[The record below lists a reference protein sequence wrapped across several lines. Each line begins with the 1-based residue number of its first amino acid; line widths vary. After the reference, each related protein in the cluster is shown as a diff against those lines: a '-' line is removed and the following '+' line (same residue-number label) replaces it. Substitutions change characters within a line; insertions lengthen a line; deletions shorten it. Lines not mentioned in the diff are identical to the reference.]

1 MSTRFVP
8 SLLGAFAGAALLT
21 LLGCGGGKATGAT
34 CPPGGTTLTY
44 SNFGQTFMGTYCLRC
59 HNSALTGSARKDA
72 PADVNFNTLDEIIK
86 EKGEIDEN
94 AGASASV
101 TNTEMPPDGD
111 KPTVDDRKKLAEW
124 LACGAPQ

>member
-8 SLLGAFAGAALLT
+8 FLGAFAGAALLT
-21 LLGCGGGKATGAT
+21 LVGCGGGKPTGAT
-34 CPPGGTTLTY
+34 CPTGSTVTY
-44 SNFGQTFMGTYCLRC
+44 TNFGQTFMSSYCLRC
-59 HNSALTGSARKDA
+59 HNEAVTGSARKGA
-72 PADVNFNTLDEIIK
+72 PTDVNFNTLDEIK
-86 EKGEIDEN
+86 AKSKDIDEN

-111 KPTVDDRKKLAEW
+111 KPTLDDRKKLAEW